1 MAKRYS
7 EETKIAAVAALESG
21 VNYRDVLKRFKLSA
35 SQNALLY
42 GWRKKYAK
50 AAKPNGSAAPK
61 TPERVFDD
69 RVRQAILLLRQA
81 EQEVERLKR
90 GGKIKEA
97 DTAHLYAGLALR
109 MLQGD
114 NGR

>member
-1 MAKRYS
+1 MAKQYS
-7 EETKIAAVAALESG
+7 EKTKIAAVAALESG
-21 VNYRDVLKRFKLSA
+21 VHYKEVMKRFNIRSTA
-35 SQNALLY
+35 QIYS
-42 GWRKKYAK
+42 WRNKYAGG
-50 AAKPNGSAAPK
+50 AKVNDAAPK

-81 EQEVERLKR
+81 EQEVDRLKR
-90 GGKIKEA
+90 SGKIKEA